1 MATTIANA
9 IMATTI
15 KELSPEQAMKAYAD
29 GKNIFL
35 TGPGG
40 SGKTELI
47 KRMVA
52 FSHSLGKKVQVCALT
67 GCAAVL
73 LNCNAKT
80 VHSWAGIGLATAPN
94 EDIIQKINM
103 NKFKKKNWTSID
115 ILIID
120 EISMMSLKIFDLLD
134 AIGKCIRQKG
144 SALKPFGGLQLVFSG
159 DFYQLPPVGNT
170 YETNAF
176 CFESL
181 NWNSTFQSIIQLKT
195 IFRQTDPIYTKILNQ
210 VRIGKLYKS
219 SLDCLNAQVN
229 KPLAAAF
236 KPTILFPR
244 RKDADLINSSELKK
258 LPSEG
263 KIYKRT
269 RAKESDLVSLPQNNN
284 NKWKS
289 SNANANANANSH
301 NKDSG
306 TDEMSLDIEYNFLVN
321 NIMADEELVLKVGT
335 QVMCI
340 VNIDTASD
348 ADVINNNT
356 NNSNNNNMIVNGS
369 QGIVIDFIR
378 DLPIVQFNNGA
389 KRVIGHHVWASE
401 VYSSVGVKQIPL
413 IHAWAI
419 TIHKSQGVTLE
430 MAQIDAGSN
439 IFECGQ
445 TYVALSRVK
454 SLDGLYLTAL
464 NPQKIRVNKK
474 VQDFYNAIASAPL
487 ATPQALI

>member
-1 MATTIANA
+1 MSLPLLPSSAPAA
-9 IMATTI
+9 PAAPAALI
-15 KELSPEQAMKAYAD
+15 KELSATMPIKELSLEQNEAMKAYTD

-52 FSHSLGKKVQVCALT
+52 FSRSQGKKVQVCALT

-80 VHSWAGIGLATAPN
+80 IHSWAGIGIASGLN
-94 EDIIQKINM
+94 EDIVQKIKM
-103 NKFKKKNWTSID
+103 NKYKKKNWQSID

-120 EISMMSLKIFDLLD
+120 EISMMSLKVFDLLD
-134 AIGKCIRQKG
+134 AIGKCVR
-144 SALKPFGGLQLVFSG
+144 SAPKPFGGLQLVLSG

-170 YETNAF
+170 SETNAF

-195 IFRQTDPIYTKILNQ
+195 IFRQTDPVYTKILNQ
-210 VRIGKLYKS
+210 VRVGKLYKS

-229 KPLAAAF
+229 KPLTADF

-244 RKDADLINSSELKK
+244 RKDADLINYSELEKI
-258 LPSEG
+258 PGEG

-269 RAKESDLVSLPQNNN
+269 RAKESDLVSLAQNNN

-289 SNANANANANSH
+289 KKGSG
-301 NKDSG
+301 DDRG
-306 TDEMSLDIEYNFLVN
+306 TDEMNLDIEYNFLVN
-321 NIMADEELVLKVGT
+321 NIMADEELVLKVGA

-340 VNIDTASD
+340 VNIDNALD
-348 ADVINNNT
+348 ATDSAIKPD
-356 NNSNNNNMIVNGS
+356 MIVNGS

-378 DLPIVQFNNGA
+378 DLPIVQFNNGV

-474 VQDFYNAIASAPL
+474 VQDFYSAL
-487 ATPQALI
+487 

>member
-1 MATTIANA
+1 MASSPSSIPSA
-9 IMATTI
+9 I
-15 KELSPEQAMKAYAD
+15 KELSPEQNEAMKAYAE

-52 FSHSLGKKVQVCALT
+52 FSKSFGKKVQVCALT

-94 EDIIQKINM
+94 EEIVTKIKM
-103 NKFKKKNWTSID
+103 NKYKKKNWIGID

-120 EISMMSLKIFDLLD
+120 EVSMMSLKIFDLLD
-134 AIGKCIRQKG
+134 AIGKCLRLG
-144 SALKPFGGLQLVFSG
+144 ASASLPFGGLQIVFSG

-170 YETNAF
+170 FETNAF
-176 CFESL
+176 CFESS
-181 NWNSTFQSIIQLKT
+181 NWKSTFQTIIQLKT

-210 VRIGKLYKS
+210 VRVGKLYKS

-229 KPLAAAF
+229 KPLTADF

-244 RKDADLINSSELKK
+244 RKDADLINYSELKK
-258 LPSEG
+258 IPGEG
-263 KIYKRT
+263 KMYKRT
-269 RAKESDLVSLPQNNN
+269 RAKESDMSSLPQNNN
-284 NKWKS
+284 NKWRS
-289 SNANANANANSH
+289 AGANANNNK
-301 NKDSG
+301 KDSG
-306 TDEMSLDIEYNFLVN
+306 TDEMNLDIEYNFLVN
-321 NIMADEELVLKVGT
+321 NIMADEELVLKIGT

-340 VNIDTASD
+340 VNIDTALLLD
-348 ADVINNNT
+348 ASAIDT
-356 NNSNNNNMIVNGS
+356 NSSTNSSTTKQEMIVNGS
-369 QGIVIDFIR
+369 QGIVVDFIR
-378 DLPIVQFNNGA
+378 DLPIVQFNNGV
-389 KRVIGHHVWASE
+389 KRVIGYHVWASE

-474 VQDFYNAIASAPL
+474 VQDFY
-487 ATPQALI
+487 ATLNI